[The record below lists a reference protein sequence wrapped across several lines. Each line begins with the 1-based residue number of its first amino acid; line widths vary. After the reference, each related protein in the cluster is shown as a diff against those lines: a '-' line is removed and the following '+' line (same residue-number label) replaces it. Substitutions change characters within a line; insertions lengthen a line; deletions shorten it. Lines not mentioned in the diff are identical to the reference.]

1 MKLIRLEVVQRIVKR
16 CACYVLRSF
25 RKFTHICF
33 AVSLNFKQ
41 IRATRWYSTI
51 VVTQRI
57 TNESPSD
64 LTWIHAVPRRRG
76 TLSIIHLPWN
86 VSVIKRVT
94 SSRCKF
100 TTARVTFVLRGITA
114 DSLRALLLFL
124 SYAIPSFSIFS
135 S

>member
-16 CACYVLRSF
+16 SACYVLRSF

-41 IRATRWYSTI
+41 KRATRWYSTI

-64 LTWIHAVPRRRG
+64 FTWVHSVPRA
-76 TLSIIHLPWN
+76 TLSIIHFPWN

-94 SSRCKF
+94 SSWCKF
-100 TTARVTFVLRGITA
+100 TTARVTFVLRGITV
-114 DSLRALLLFL
+114 DSLRAPLLLL
-124 SYAIPSFSIFS
+124 SYAISSFSIFS